1 MKTISHFWSIFKRT
15 HLIEIISLFQ
25 TVCKQPKSFAGQIR
39 VKEGWLCIAESANW
53 YPRWSIAGKLAKTPF
68 DNDDSAKAD
77 PFVWGANVGH
87 LGNYLLRRSEEERYA
102 WCHHVLAAYV
112 EGEKEKMS
120 VHLWVKF
127 VWQFKGGPSMHRSSC
142 MKSYA
147 NEFPLTTFL
156 LTNICKEKWLNNCT
170 RAVLVGQMC
179 YFTAPGM
186 ILRKIY

>member
-1 MKTISHFWSIFKRT
+1 MKT
-15 HLIEIISLFQ
+15 SL
-25 TVCKQPKSFAGQIR
+25 
-39 VKEGWLCIAESANW
+39 AESVNW
-53 YPRWSIAGKLAKTPF
+53 YPQWSYAGKLAKTPF
-68 DNDDSAKAD
+68 DDDAKAD

-102 WCHHVLAAYV
+102 WCHHVLATW
-112 EGEKEKMS
+112 K
-120 VHLWVKF
+120 VKKRKWAF
-127 VWQFKGGPSMHRSSC
+127 ICEWNLCDNLKGPSMHRSC

-170 RAVLVGQMC
+170 RAILVGQMC